1 MGRDRFFISPLGT
14 GRVFCG
20 RRTFHDEYL
29 YYTSVGPYHGQ
40 LRRAYNPK
48 MAIEWMIEN
57 GWIEVERAVY
67 IENRPA
73 RVRATKRE
81 RKSMKNVD
89 EVVDHTKG
97 SNIISL
103 GHGFH
108 IRITSFAIRKETSD
122 RLDFSIQISCIG
134 ASDTIWCFPDHLYFS
149 YTKGDPHPVIR
160 KHGPENDRPIIICAE
175 MLGFYMKEYLKKNYK
190 NLYRRYM
197 LGSKKP
203 SVYKKRRKSDA

>member
-1 MGRDRFFISPLGT
+1 MKIDELSSPT
-14 GRVFCG
+14 N
-20 RRTFHDEYL
+20 E
-29 YYTSVGPYHGQ
+29 
-40 LRRAYNPK
+40 
-48 MAIEWMIEN
+48 EN
-57 GWIEVERAVY
+57 GLGEALVLGEARTIHREQTGCRGDVRGWRFGPWREVPER
-67 IENRPA
+67 EDNM
-73 RVRATKRE
+73 K
-81 RKSMKNVD
+81 KNVD
-89 EVVDHTKG
+89 EVVDHLKG
-97 SNIISL
+97 NNIISL

-122 RLDFSIQISCIG
+122 RLDFSIQVSLIG

-190 NLYRRYM
+190 DLYRRYM